1 MSLFSRIGEAMIDE
15 AIASGELTPPP
26 PGTKLDLEAYFQTP
40 EAWRAA
46 HSMLK
51 GHGFAPPEVEQLKQ
65 IGEME
70 AKLESSADPEERQRL
85 QRRIGELRA
94 SFQLAMERVRASGG
108 I

>member
-1 MSLFSRIGEAMIDE
+1 MIDE
-15 AIASGELTPPP
+15 AIASEELTPPP

-51 GHGFAPPEVEQLKQ
+51 GNGFVPPEIEQLKQ
-65 IGEME
+65 VADME
-70 AKLESSADPEERQRL
+70 AKLATCSDPEERQRL
-85 QRRIGELRA
+85 QRRIGELRS
-94 SFQLAMERVRASGG
+94 SFQLAIERVRASGG